1 MMALNN
7 LGRLLEMTG
16 PKEMAEPEALYRR
29 VLEKEP
35 RCDALGTG
43 TWGESG
49 LGCALSRI

>member
-16 PKEMAEPEALYRR
+16 PKDMAEPEALYRR

-35 RCDALGTG
+35 RWAVRLILRAGIG
-43 TWGESG
+43 FGF
-49 LGCALSRI
+49 